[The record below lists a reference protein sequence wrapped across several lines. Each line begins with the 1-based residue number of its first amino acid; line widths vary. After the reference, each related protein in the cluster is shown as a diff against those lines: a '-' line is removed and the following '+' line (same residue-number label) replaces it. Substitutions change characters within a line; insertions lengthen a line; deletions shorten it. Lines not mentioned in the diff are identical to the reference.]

1 MHRNGADRPAGRR
14 DDEGRSSPESDGVR
28 QSFPVVAAG
37 VAVSICSL
45 LGTVV
50 VARLLPTIGYG
61 TLIKLLGLFLVLS
74 MPGTA
79 LQVGVVRR
87 TTSWEV
93 QRRYTQTARWMARVH
108 RLSLAVVLAFAV
120 VVFLIRDPLISAM
133 NLPGPS
139 GVVEIITAGALFV
152 LVAMDRGLLQA
163 RRDYRSVSA
172 NLIVEGGVRTAAMI
186 ALAAVYGLEGAAV
199 GILLSEVAAF
209 LHVRAKVR
217 RALDMPPRRGP
228 VAEPA
233 NILALDTP
241 LHTRRDL
248 MSDVLTAAVSLFFLA
263 VLQNADVIVLGSRS
277 PGNSGAY
284 AAISVPSKALVF
296 WTLVLVN
303 YLLPEA
309 AIRFHQG
316 AAALR
321 QLGYTTMAVAAPAAF
336 LMAIALIAP
345 RWFIDL
351 AFGAKY
357 HASAPGLAPLVLA
370 MFFLCISVA
379 LASYLLGVGSRSV
392 VAVLAAGAGGLV
404 TACLLVDGRI
414 VSTARGDLGVE
425 AALCAGLTVLF
436 LATHRRITRLRDRRD
451 TGGVGLS
458 ASAWPPDG
466 SPELTG

>member
-1 MHRNGADRPAGRR
+1 MS
-14 DDEGRSSPESDGVR
+14 DDVR
-28 QSFPVVAAG
+28 QSIPVVAAG
-37 VAVSICSL
+37 VAVSILSL

-79 LQVGVVRR
+79 LQVGVLRR
-87 TTSWEV
+87 TSSWEV

-108 RLSLAVVLAFAV
+108 RLSLAAVLVFAV
-120 VVFLIRDPLISAM
+120 AVFLLRDELIRAM

-139 GVVEIITAGALFV
+139 GVVEIITAGALWL

-163 RRDYRSVSA
+163 RRDYRGVSE
-172 NLIVEGGVRTAAMI
+172 NLILEGIVRTVAMI
-186 ALAAVYGLEGAAV
+186 GLAAVDGLEGAAL
-199 GILLSEVAAF
+199 GILLSEIAAF
-209 LHVRAKVR
+209 LHVRVKVR
-217 RALDMPPRRGP
+217 RTLAHGPRRG
-228 VAEPA
+228 AAALPA
-233 NILALDTP
+233 NVLAIETP

-248 MSDVLTAAVSLFFLA
+248 MSDVVTAAFSLFLLA
-263 VLQNADVIVLGSRS
+263 VLQNADVIVLGSKA

-316 AAALR
+316 SAALR
-321 QLGYTTMAVAAPAAF
+321 QLGYTAAAVAAPAAF

-351 AFGAKY
+351 AFGTKY
-357 HASAPGLAPLVLA
+357 HASATGLAPLVLA

-392 VAVLAAGAGGLV
+392 VAVLAAGASGLV
-404 TACLLVDGRI
+404 TACLLVEGRI
-414 VSTARGDLGVE
+414 VSTARADLAVE
-425 AALCAGLTVLF
+425 AALCAGLVLLF
-436 LATHRRITRLRDRRD
+436 VVTHRRIFQPQGRRD
-451 TGGVGLS
+451 TGTPDLG
-458 ASAWPPDG
+458 ASAWTPPDG